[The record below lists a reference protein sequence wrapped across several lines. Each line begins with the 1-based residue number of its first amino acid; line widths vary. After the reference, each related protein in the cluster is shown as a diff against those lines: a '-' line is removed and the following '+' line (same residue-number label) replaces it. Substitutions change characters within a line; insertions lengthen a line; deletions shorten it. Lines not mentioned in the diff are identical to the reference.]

1 MIDIIEVLVLVIV
14 GIILI
19 WLGRL
24 LFLRFRLPHFSAPR
38 RNQSDASPS
47 PSDPRRRQ
55 NFKSGKKGAGGT
67 AGEVQTCFVC
77 SATLAGTERL
87 STLAFPSLN
96 GGNDRFMHIRGCVHC
111 LGGERDRL
119 CPVCGRVL
127 QGEEILLCRLF
138 ERPFRRPHV
147 HVLGC
152 SVCTGPRSAR
162 GG

>member
-24 LFLRFRLPHFSAPR
+24 LFLRFRLPHFGAPR
-38 RNQSDASPS
+38 R
-47 PSDPRRRQ
+47 R

-111 LGGERDRL
+111 LGGGRDRL

-127 QGEEILLCRLF
+127 QGDEILLCRLF

>member
-1 MIDIIEVLVLVIV
+1 MNNAFELLILVII

-19 WLGRL
+19 WLGRFLFVRLGIPKIL
-24 LFLRFRLPHFSAPR
+24 LERKNSQR
-38 RNQSDASPS
+38 RAAQVARSK
-47 PSDPRRRQ
+47 RQ
-55 NFKSGKKGAGGT
+55 GGGKGESGEG
-67 AGEVQTCFVC
+67 QTCLVC
-77 SATLAGTERL
+77 SATLAGAERV
-87 STLAFPSLN
+87 STVAFPSFN

-119 CPVCGRVL
+119 CPVCGRIL
-127 QGEEILLCRLF
+127 KGDEILLCRLF

-152 SVCTGPRSAR
+152 SVCKGPRSGR